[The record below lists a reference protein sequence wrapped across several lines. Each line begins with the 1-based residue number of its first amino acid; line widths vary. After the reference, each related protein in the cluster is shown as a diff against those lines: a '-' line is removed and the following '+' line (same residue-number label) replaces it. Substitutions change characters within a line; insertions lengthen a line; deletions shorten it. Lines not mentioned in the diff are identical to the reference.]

1 MDTLCEFQS
10 ILALIAER
18 SASVK
23 AVCASEES
31 TKLYLVL
38 PVISA
43 LGYDCTDPFVV
54 QPEYPADFRKEA
66 SERVDYVI
74 LSDEK
79 PIIAVEC
86 KRVGADL
93 TPNRGQL
100 RAYFSALQTVRLGI
114 LTDGIRFE
122 FFVDC
127 ENSNIMD
134 PEPFVTLD
142 LEAATR
148 APIPADVL
156 TALFLLHKSNFQPD
170 TISEMA
176 EERLVAKRLRTVLMQ
191 EVREPSDEFCRLVLQ
206 RVGLKNL
213 RRTSI
218 QSRYSSLIRSAF
230 EDAFVLP
237 VFEKLR
243 ATHTRPV
250 ETLTS
255 EDEATR
261 RIVTT
266 DRELAVYRYVCRRL
280 AFLSTDEAQF
290 SAVEQVHY
298 RDYVGKFAVFYD
310 SNRKGRLFDFVEGS
324 NGYDKFVFPEPY
336 GEIVTNTM
344 KDIDE
349 PLRATFTRRIRELG
363 APRASEAKALESA

>member
-1 MDTLCEFQS
+1 MDTLGELQAS
-10 ILALIAER
+10 LTAIAER

-38 PVISA
+38 PVIGV

-54 QPEYPADFRKEA
+54 QPEYTADFRKEM
-66 SERVDYVI
+66 SERVDYAILHEGAPVI
-74 LSDEK
+74 A
-79 PIIAVEC
+79 IEC
-86 KRVGADL
+86 KKVGSDL
-93 TPNRGQL
+93 VANRGQL

-148 APIPADVL
+148 APIPTDVL
-156 TALFLLHKSNFQPD
+156 AALYLLHRAHFKAD
-170 TISEMA
+170 TISEVA

-213 RRTSI
+213 RRSSI
-218 QSRYSSLIRSAF
+218 KSRYSSLIRSAF

-237 VFEKLR
+237 VVEKLR
-243 ATHTRPV
+243 SSHARPAEV
-250 ETLTS
+250 FTA

-280 AFLSTDEAQF
+280 AFLATDEAQF

-298 RDYVGKFAVFYD
+298 RDYVGKFAVYYER
-310 SNRKGRLFDFVEGS
+310 NQKGRLFDFVEGS
-324 NGYDKFVFPEPY
+324 NGYDKFIFPDPY

-363 APRASEAKALESA
+363 APRTTEARALESA

>member
-1 MDTLCEFQS
+1 MTTLGEFQAN
-10 ILALIAER
+10 LTAIAER

-31 TKLYLVL
+31 AKLYLVL
-38 PVISA
+38 PVIGA
-43 LGYDCTDPFVV
+43 LGYDCTDPFVI
-54 QPEYPADFRKEA
+54 QPEYGADFRKEMA
-66 SERVDYVI
+66 ERVDYVI
-74 LSDEK
+74 LREEK
-79 PIIAVEC
+79 PIVAIEC
-86 KRVGADL
+86 KSVGTDL
-93 TPNRGQL
+93 LANRGQL
-100 RAYFSALQTVRLGI
+100 RGYFSALQTVRLGI
-114 LTDGIRFE
+114 LTDGIKFE

-148 APIPADVL
+148 TPIPADVL
-156 TALFLLHKSNFQPD
+156 AALFLLHNENFQPETVSD
-170 TISEMA
+170 VA

-191 EVREPSDEFCRLVLQ
+191 EVREPSDDFCRLLLQ
-206 RVGLKNL
+206 RVGIKNL

-230 EDAFVLP
+230 EDAFVMP
-237 VFEKLR
+237 VVEKLR
-243 ATHTRPV
+243 SSQTRV
-250 ETLTS
+250 LEAFNS
-255 EDEATR
+255 QDEATR

-280 AFLSTDEAQF
+280 AFLATDEAQF
-290 SAVEQVHY
+290 SAVESVNY
-298 RDYVGKFAVFYD
+298 RDYVGKFAVYYER
-310 SNRKGRLFDFVEGS
+310 NQKGRLFDFVEGS
-324 NGYDKFVFPEPY
+324 NGYDKFIFPEPY

-349 PLRATFTRRIRELG
+349 ALRATFARRIRELG
-363 APRASEAKALESA
+363 APRTSEARALESA